1 VTSEDGDAEPTRDHR
16 ASLSFAYDDERSA
29 RLVERS
35 VRVETGEID
44 DDRSEAAVDR
54 DGAVVTVRVAAADL
68 VALRAGLNTW
78 SRLVEVAER
87 VGGLD

>member
-1 VTSEDGDAEPTRDHR
+1 VISEDGGAELTRDHR
-16 ASLSFAYDDERSA
+16 ASLSFEYDDERAA
-29 RLVERS
+29 RLVDRS

-44 DDRSEAAVDR
+44 DDRSAATVER

-78 SRLVEVAER
+78 IRFVEVAER
-87 VGGLD
+87 VAGLD

>member
-1 VTSEDGDAEPTRDHR
+1 MTSEDDGPEPTRDHR
-16 ASLSFAYDDERSA
+16 ASLSFTYDDERAA

-44 DDRSEAAVDR
+44 DDRSAAAVDR

-68 VALRAGLNTW
+68 IALRAGLNTW
-78 SRLVEVAER
+78 IRLVEVTER
-87 VGGLD
+87 VAGFD